1 MIWLFVIA
9 VVALGVV
16 VVLLVGAWDG
26 EPAPREESPA
36 ALPDPVDELLAEAGG
51 EGLTADHLE
60 QVKFDGSPRG
70 YRMEQVDK
78 LLDALTAQLR
88 ETQGETTVGHPG
100 QRDQDDIAAQ

>member
-1 MIWLFVIA
+1 MWLFVVA

-36 ALPDPVDELLAEAGG
+36 ALGDSVDELLAEAGA

-60 QVKFDGSPRG
+60 QVRFDAAPRG

-78 LLDALTAQLR
+78 LLEALTAQLR
-88 ETQGETTVGHPG
+88 EAQGECASGHPG
-100 QRDQDDIAAQ
+100 QRDQGDIAAQ